1 MTKNS
6 IFLVLVLL
14 TFACSKTI
22 QTSKEKEVKDSLR
35 TFNIINMPLN
45 YDGINGIDKV
55 EGYVSD
61 ANIAV
66 QIAELILFNIY
77 KKELIIKQR
86 PYNVFFKNNSV
97 WCIEGSLSDDM
108 EGGVFYI
115 EIRKSDGAILK
126 VLHTK

>member
-6 IFLVLVLL
+6 IFLLLVLL

-22 QTSKEKEVKDSLR
+22 QSSNEKEEKDSLR
-35 TFNIINMPLN
+35 TFNVSSTPLN

-66 QIAELILFNIY
+66 QMAELILFNIY
-77 KKELIIKQR
+77 KKELIIEQR
-86 PYNVFFKNNSV
+86 PYNVFLKNNSV

-108 EGGVFYI
+108 EGGVFYV
-115 EIRKSDGAILK
+115 ELRKSDGAVLK